1 MLRYPPCQLD
11 PPTRVSR
18 YSAGLLCL
26 SPFKRLMKVH
36 HLFLCFTIELFPVY
50 GPAQTGPSPTATSA
64 ITGATSNS
72 NQTAQ
77 SQPGTN
83 PEQAGQNASST
94 ELNPVVV
101 IGQLNEARD

>member
-11 PPTRVSR
+11 PQRESVVIRPGSCAV
-18 YSAGLLCL
+18 

-36 HLFLCFTIELFPVY
+36 YIVLCFTIDVFPVY

-64 ITGATSNS
+64 TTAATRNS
-72 NQTAQ
+72 NQAAQ
-77 SQPGTN
+77 SQPGTTS
-83 PEQAGQNASST
+83 ERGGQNPSST

-101 IGQLNEARD
+101 IGQL